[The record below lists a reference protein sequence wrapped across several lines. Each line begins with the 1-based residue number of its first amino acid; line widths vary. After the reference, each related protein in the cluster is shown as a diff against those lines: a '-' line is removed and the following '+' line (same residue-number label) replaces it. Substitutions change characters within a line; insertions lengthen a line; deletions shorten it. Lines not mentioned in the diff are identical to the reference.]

1 MDIKELAEQISV
13 RFSEQGVQVPVEEVE
28 QRLTSLV
35 SEFKVPVDEAKRSV
49 VSYFAKR
56 YTKDGVANVAE
67 TGYTRI
73 AEINAEDKWINLK
86 VKVVQLW
93 EPNAPSIAQVGLLG
107 DESGAIKF
115 TSWASVN
122 LPILQ
127 EGRSYSIRS
136 VVTKSWQGRFSVS
149 LNKATSIAPLDEEI
163 AVGRA
168 ETEIQ
173 GAIIDV
179 QSGSG
184 LIKRCPECNRVIVKG
199 YCAEHGK
206 VSGVYDLRVKGVLDN
221 GDVVTDVLF
230 NRELTERLTGI
241 TLEDAKEMAIEA
253 LDHNVVAD
261 RIKSLVIGRYYVLR
275 GNKTPRWLLV
285 TDFAKLPTID
295 EQDIETLLER
305 SEGYL

>member
-28 QRLTSLV
+28 QRLTTLV
-35 SEFKVPVDEAKRSV
+35 DEYKVPVDEAKRSV

-56 YTKDGVANVAE
+56 YTKDGVVNVAE
-67 TGYTRI
+67 TGYTKV

-107 DESGAIKF
+107 DESGTIKF
-115 TSWASVN
+115 TSWASAS
-122 LPILQ
+122 LPVLH

-149 LNKATSIAPLDEEI
+149 LNKATSITPLDEEI

-184 LIKRCPECNRVIVKG
+184 LIKRCPECNRVLVKG
-199 YCAEHGK
+199 RCQEHGN
-206 VSGVYDLRVKGVLDN
+206 VSGVYDLRIKGVLDN
-221 GDVVTDVLF
+221 GETVTDVLF

-241 TLEDAKEMAIEA
+241 TLEGAKEMAIEA
-253 LDHNVVAD
+253 LDQNVVAD
-261 RIKSLVIGRYYVLR
+261 KIKSLVIGRYFTVR
-275 GNKTPRWLLV
+275 GNKTPRWMLV
-285 TDFAKLPTID
+285 TDFSQLPTI
-295 EQDIETLLER
+295 EEEDIETVLER
-305 SEGYL
+305 AEGYL

>member
-1 MDIKELAEQISV
+1 MDVKELAEQISV
-13 RFSEQGVQVPVEEVE
+13 RFSEQGVHVPVEEVE

-35 SEFKVPVDEAKRSV
+35 NEFKVPVDEAKRSV
-49 VSYFAKR
+49 LSYFAKR
-56 YTKDGVANVAE
+56 YTKDGVPDVAE
-67 TGYTRI
+67 TVYTRI
-73 AEINAEDKWINLK
+73 AEINAEDKWVNLK
-86 VKVVQLW
+86 AKVVQLW
-93 EPNAPSIAQVGLLG
+93 EPNALSIAQVGLLG

-115 TSWASVN
+115 TSWASAN

-127 EGRSYSIRS
+127 EGGSYSIRS

-199 YCAEHGK
+199 YCTEHGK

-261 RIKSLVIGRYYVLR
+261 KIKSLVIGRYYVLR

-285 TDFAKLPTID
+285 TDFAKLQTID
-295 EQDIETLLER
+295 EQDIDSILER